1 MEPVYIEAYK
11 SGLLQEKTAKA
22 REILSSCTLCPRDC
36 RVDRFS
42 KERGICKTGQYA
54 QISSYQPHFGEED
67 VLVGKGG
74 SGTIFFTNCNLLCN
88 FCQNYDI
95 SHLGYGEEMTDEQIS
110 NMMLYLQNKGCHN
123 INFVTP
129 THVVPQIL
137 SALIPAIEKGLNIPL
152 VYNTGSYDN
161 VSTLKLLKGVI
172 DIYMPDF
179 KFMDKAK
186 SELTMNAPD
195 YPEVAKKAIKEMYR
209 QVGDLIIDESGIAL
223 RGLLI
228 RHLVMPGDAEGTRQ
242 IMRFIANEISS
253 NSFVNIMPQYRPA
266 GEARKIKQF
275 AFPLSNV
282 EYENALEIAWEEGI
296 IRLDKPWYL
305 RKY

>member
-1 MEPVYIEAYK
+1 MEPVYIETCK
-11 SGLLQEKTAKA
+11 SGLLQEITGKA
-22 REILSSCTLCPRDC
+22 YNILKSCNLCPRNC
-36 RVDRFS
+36 EIDRYS
-42 KERGICKTGQYA
+42 KERGICKTGIYA

-67 VLVGKGG
+67 VLVGSGG

-95 SHLGYGEEMTDEQIS
+95 SHLGYGEEMTDEQLS
-110 NMMLYLQNKGCHN
+110 NLMLYLQNKGCHN

-129 THVVPQIL
+129 SHVVPQIL
-137 SALIPAIEKGLNIPL
+137 SALKLAIEKGLNIPL
-152 VYNTGSYDN
+152 VYNTSSYDK
-161 VSTLKLLKGVI
+161 VSTLKLLDGVI

-179 KFMDKAK
+179 KFIDKAK
-186 SELTMNAPD
+186 TELTMNAPD
-195 YPEVAKKAIKEMYR
+195 YPVVAKSAIKEMFM
-209 QVGDLIIDESGIAL
+209 QVGDLVINESGIAI

-228 RHLVMPGDAEGTRQ
+228 RHLVMPGDLDGTRQ
-242 IMRFIANEISS
+242 IMKFIANEISL
-253 NSFVNIMPQYRPA
+253 NSYVNVMPQYRPA
-266 GEARKIKQF
+266 GQARRMKQF
-275 AFPLSNV
+275 SYPLSNV